1 MGGGAIGQKGAPS
14 KVRREKKEEA
24 TPKLLAALRN
34 DTPAEAGDP
43 KCLKRGGVFPILE
56 TEMANEIP
64 GVNRRREESGPEQS
78 GPVRTKTRRPGKAD
92 RATPGKENKKKSP
105 PGTNTM

>member
-1 MGGGAIGQKGAPS
+1 MGPVESQE
-14 KVRREKKEEA
+14 RKEEA
-24 TPKLLAALRN
+24 TPNPLPALRK
-34 DTPAEAGDP
+34 DTPAEAGGP